1 MRTSLTLT
9 LLAGMTLLAGCGGS
23 DSNNLGTLQAPIISG
38 TVAAATGP
46 ITGAMGG
53 TVTLKDS
60 TGPARTVTATLDSQG
75 HYSFTLDQVEG
86 MAAPFMLEASY
97 QVGGVTYTLHS
108 SVTTQDYAT
117 GNVIVDI
124 NPLTDLVIGNIV
136 ANSPQSQFVNG
147 GFSAY
152 LTQTAMQNGVQ
163 ALTPLLQNL
172 INQLGVSNADFLH
185 QSFTANGTGVDALIN
200 AVYINIDQIAKNE
213 VITNALTGD
222 TISGTLSG
230 PPTTLLAN
238 TAIANGGS
246 LADLQAIT
254 AQLNSLT
261 STYASFP
268 SASAAGLQA
277 YFDQSN
283 FLHSGSSLS
292 SYLSNLIGNTNS
304 QIANSGF
311 AYTNIVLSPVP
322 SYVSLP
328 AGATTS
334 YLVSYTAL
342 QNAAPQGRESVVM
355 YKNSAGQ
362 WLILGNQQKARVNV
376 TAFGGENNGN
386 PPCTGL
392 KLQVEDAGL
401 YTDGNGNPVP
411 VAYALVAGP
420 GLSPSVMLYQAGGTQ
435 GTINGNSNA
444 LTLAAGTTDSNG
456 NTTYTY
462 NGTAT
467 APAAVGTCYPNVYT
481 MTDTQIGTIGSS
493 SLPLVYTVTLYG
505 AANQTLA
512 TYNVP
517 VMAQPLNSTQ
527 LATGLFPTAISSTVG
542 VQSFITAGTSTTI
555 LWTPPAYIA
564 DPTDTVGLIP
574 NELVLW
580 STAAGTSG
588 TANTTLSRFGIPAGL
603 AEVSITPKANP
614 TATTGN
620 YAISYID
627 PAFRKYWSSAAGF

>member
-1 MRTSLTLT
+1 
-9 LLAGMTLLAGCGGS
+9 MTLLAGCGGS
-23 DSNNLGTLQAPIISG
+23 NTNNIGVLQAPLISG

-60 TGPARTVTATLDSQG
+60 TGPARTVTTTLDSQG
-75 HYSFTLDQVEG
+75 HYSFTLNQVQG
-86 MAAPFMLEASY
+86 FAAPFMLEASY

-108 SVTTQDYAT
+108 SVTTQDYAS

-124 NPLTDLVIGNIV
+124 NPLTELVVGNIV
-136 ANSPQSQFVNG
+136 DSSPQGQFANG
-147 GFSAY
+147 GFSSY
-152 LTQTAMQNGVQ
+152 LTQAAMQNGVQ

-172 INQLGVSNADFLH
+172 MNQFGINANSAQADFLH
-185 QSFTANGTGVDALIN
+185 QSFTANGTGIDAVIN
-200 AVYINIDQIAKNE
+200 AVYINIDQIGKNE

-230 PPTTLLAN
+230 PPTTVLAN

-254 AQLNSLT
+254 KQLNALSA
-261 STYASFP
+261 TYATYP
-268 SASAAGLQA
+268 SASSSSLLG
-277 YFDQSN
+277 YFDQTN
-283 FLHSGSSLS
+283 FLHGGASLS
-292 SYLSNLIGNTNS
+292 SYLSSLIGNTNA

-311 AYTNIVLSPVP
+311 AYTDIVLSPVP
-322 SYVSLP
+322 AYVSLP

-342 QNAAPQGRESVVM
+342 QNSAPQGRESVVM

-362 WLILGNQQKARVNV
+362 WLILGNQQKAKVNV
-376 TAFGGENNGN
+376 TSFAGQINSN

-392 KLQVEDAGL
+392 KLQVEDAGRF
-401 YTDGNGNPVP
+401 TDGSGNPVP
-411 VAYALVAGP
+411 VAYALVSGP

-444 LTLAAGTTDSNG
+444 LTLAAGSSSTDTNG
-456 NTTYTY
+456 NTVYTYTY

-467 APAAVGTCYPNVYT
+467 TPAATTCYPNVYT
-481 MTDTQIGTIGSS
+481 MTDTQIGTINTS
-493 SLPLVYTVTLYG
+493 SLPLIYTVTLYG

-517 VMAQPLNSTQ
+517 VMAQPLNSS
-527 LATGLFPTAISSTVG
+527 LNVTGLFPTGITSSVG
-542 VQSFITAGTSTTI
+542 VQSFITAGSSTTI
-555 LWTPPAYIA
+555 DWTDPAFVNT
-564 DPTDTVGLIP
+564 PTFTLGLIP

-580 STAAGTSG
+580 STATGSTGTP
-588 TANTTLSRFGIPAGL
+588 NTTISRFGIPAGL
-603 AEVSITPKANP
+603 AEVSITPQANP

-620 YAISYID
+620 FAISYID
-627 PAFRKYWSSAAGF
+627 TAFRKYWSSAAGF